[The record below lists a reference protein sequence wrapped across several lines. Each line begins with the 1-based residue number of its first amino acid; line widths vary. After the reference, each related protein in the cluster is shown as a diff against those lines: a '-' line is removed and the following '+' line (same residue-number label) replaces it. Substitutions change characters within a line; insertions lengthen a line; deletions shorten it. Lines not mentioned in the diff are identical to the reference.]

1 MEGEISSGS
10 TSVLVFACVD
20 EGWCVMIENV
30 MNPINST
37 CSPTEIACV
46 QPKFSS
52 FDQISLTRTG
62 FTSKGSGASLAG
74 ETSSFKRAP
83 HPPTPSTQ
91 PVESLLLNWPF
102 GALRPLKYSPT
113 FSQNPPPYCVGISV
127 DFTSPRT
134 FTGRSNRNC
143 FRLDQKLSG
152 IRIAG
157 RPKRGTGADRVVP
170 RGSSTFGRCGGPKL
184 SIVPGKFCT

>member
-1 MEGEISSGS
+1 
-10 TSVLVFACVD
+10 
-20 EGWCVMIENV
+20 MIENV

-62 FTSKGSGASLAG
+62 FTSKGSGASLVG
-74 ETSSFKRAP
+74 ENSSFNRAP
-83 HPPTPSTQ
+83 KPPNPSTQ
-91 PVESLLLNWPF
+91 PVESLLLNCPL
-102 GALRPLKYSPT
+102 GARRPLKNSLRFP
-113 FSQNPPPYCVGISV
+113 QNPLPYCVGSSV

-143 FRLDQKLSG
+143 FRLNQKLSR
-152 IRIAG
+152 IRIAI
-157 RPKRGTGADRVVP
+157 PPNPSTGPNAVLP
-170 RGSSTFGRCGGPKL
+170 LAP
-184 SIVPGKFCT
+184 P